1 MELYEKGSNYHIGIW
16 RQEHV
21 QEESTLK
28 MDKKQEMQKRL
39 GNP

>member
-21 QEESTLK
+21 QGEIGEK
-28 MDKKQEMQKRL
+28 PRGPRE
-39 GNP
+39 